1 MLRFTIFTILF
12 SILFSCHPTQEKPKH
27 TFYYWRTEFNLS
39 PKEQKALQK
48 TDSDKLYVRFF
59 DVDRLNNGFTPI
71 GVINRSDETP
81 IGKEIVPVIFI
92 VNRVWKGISKAEI
105 QLLAQK
111 ISQLT
116 QITAQQ
122 NHFGEWHELQIDSDW
137 TNSTQKEYFHFLEVL
152 KEISGKNI
160 TCTIRLHQVK
170 DKEKTGIPPVNKGYL
185 MCYATGSPLENSNK
199 NSILDVQLLK
209 NYLAQLEN
217 YPLKM
222 DMAFPIYS
230 WGIITNH
237 LGKKRLI
244 NAVTQQELQDNPNF
258 KSVDKNTFKVMNE
271 GFYYGIY
278 MSPNFTIKV
287 EEISPETL
295 QNCLD
300 FIQTKRSDFE
310 LIYYHLDERFI
321 KKII

>member
-1 MLRFTIFTILF
+1 MRFTLTFILF
-12 SILFSCHPTQEKPKH
+12 LILFSCHTKHEKPKH

-59 DVDRLNNGFTPI
+59 DVDKQNNGFVPI
-71 GVINRSDETP
+71 GVLKRGDDAP
-81 IGKEIVPVIFI
+81 VGKEIIPVIFI
-92 VNRVWKGISKAEI
+92 VNRVWKRISEQEI

-111 ISQLT
+111 IHHQT
-116 QITAQQ
+116 QIISQQ
-122 NHFGEWHELQIDSDW
+122 NHFGEWQELQIDSDW
-137 TNSTQKEYFHFLEVL
+137 TNTTQKDYFHFLEVL
-152 KEISGKNI
+152 KEISGKKI

-185 MCYATGSPLENSNK
+185 MCYATGSPLENKNE
-199 NSILDVQLLK
+199 NSILNVQILK
-209 NYLAQLEN
+209 NYLTHLED
-217 YPLKM
+217 YPL
-222 DMAFPIYS
+222 DLDIALPIYS
-230 WGIITNH
+230 WGIVTNH

-258 KSVDKNTFKVMNE
+258 KSVNKNTFKVINE
-271 GFYYGIY
+271 GFYYGVY
-278 MSPNFTIKV
+278 MSPEFTIKV
-287 EEISPETL
+287 EEVSPQTL
-295 QNCLD
+295 EDCLQ